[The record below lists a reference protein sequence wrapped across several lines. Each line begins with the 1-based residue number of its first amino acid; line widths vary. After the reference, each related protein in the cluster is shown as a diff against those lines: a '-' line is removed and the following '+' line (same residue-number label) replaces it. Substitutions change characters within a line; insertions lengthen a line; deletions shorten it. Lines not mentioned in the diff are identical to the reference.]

1 MVEESAWTNE
11 EQMRISAADN
21 PQRGDYYKSRTDIHP
36 TVAGCERGKAEM
48 MRR

>member
-11 EQMRISAADN
+11 EEQMISAADN
-21 PQRGDYYKSRTDIHP
+21 PKRCDYMSRTDIHP